1 MYTYSITPLSEAM
14 FDQIVEDVKY
24 LYENDIST
32 VPLFKMTLV
41 PEGNP
46 VWDKVGKMCAL
57 YRKYKE
63 ALAPYGVKTGVLVQA
78 SIGHGYGITPN
89 PFTKYV
95 NLTDG
100 KEEFVCCPEDDA
112 FIEHFSEVMKTI
124 AKEHPA
130 ALMLD
135 DDFRLLVRPG
145 RGCACER
152 HMKLFN
158 ESTGLNFTREQLY
171 EYVTTHPYADPI
183 TLKYLETQTNSL
195 VKAARAFRAA
205 IDSVDPTIQ
214 GINCTS
220 GPETDSVIYTAP
232 EFAGK
237 GNPTIV
243 RVPNGSYAPRYTREI
258 STCMCNAARAAIKL
272 KRHGIDIILAETDT
286 IPFNR
291 YGKGSRFLHSQYSC
305 SMLEGLMGAKHW
317 ITRFVAGE
325 KNSGKAYREV
335 LSKHA
340 KFYETLTNYCQ
351 KIKWVGIN
359 SIFVEKMY
367 TDYSQ
372 EPYNFEG
379 NDWVTRVFER
389 MGIPFYYYDE
399 NDNTAFL
406 DGSLVKEMTDEQIK
420 NLFNG
425 SVFLASDAAKDII
438 DRGFGDYLGVDITDW
453 DLGMV
458 SAESFDGT
466 AARTCTKQKNFKR
479 IIPKNDKVE
488 VISYNYRNNDGKA
501 DLLAPAVTVYDRDG
515 KLSVV
520 YCGTPLADFNYME
533 GFAFLNET
541 RKRQFIS
548 LLKRANTLPV
558 YYEGDNEILFRAGYG
573 EDGRLLTFTL
583 GIGTDPEEELTLYL
597 EKAPKGAK
605 MLNPDGSE
613 TDVAYE
619 ALGDNLYAFKTRVE
633 PMYPVVIFVEQ

>member
-14 FDQIVEDVKY
+14 FDQIVDDVKY

-32 VPLFKMTLV
+32 TPLFKMTLV
-41 PEGNP
+41 PEGKP
-46 VWDKVGKMCAL
+46 VWDKVGKMCRL
-57 YRKYKE
+57 YRKFRE
-63 ALAPYGVKTGVLVQA
+63 ALPENVKTGVLVQA
-78 SIGHGYGITPN
+78 SLGHGYGITPN

-112 FIEHFSEVMKTI
+112 FIEHFSGVMKTI
-124 AKEHPA
+124 AMEHPTA
-130 ALMLD
+130 IMLD
-135 DDFRLLVRPG
+135 DDFRLTVRPG
-145 RGCACER
+145 RGCACAK

-158 ESTGLNFTREQLY
+158 EATGLDFTREQLY
-171 EYVTTHPYADPI
+171 EYVTTHPYGDPV
-183 TLKYLETQTNSL
+183 TLKYLETQRNSL

-243 RVPNGSYAPRYTREI
+243 RVPNGSYAPRHTREI
-258 STCMCNAARAAIKL
+258 SACMCYAARTAGKL
-272 KRHGIDIILAETDT
+272 KKNGIDVVLAETDT

-317 ITRFVAGE
+317 ITRFTKGE

-335 LSKHA
+335 LAKHA
-340 KFYETLTNYCQ
+340 KFYETLSAYCQ
-351 KIKWVGIN
+351 KVKWVGAN
-359 SIFVEKMY
+359 SFFVEKMF

-372 EPYNFEG
+372 DPYHFFG
-379 NDWVTRVFER
+379 NSWVMYALER
-389 MGIPFYYYDE
+389 MGIPFYYSDT

-406 DGSLVKEMTDEQIK
+406 DGDLVKEMTDEQIK
-420 NLFNG
+420 QLFEG
-425 SVFLASDAAKDII
+425 SVFLAHDAAKDII
-438 DRGFGDYLGVDITDW
+438 DRGFGEYLGVDVVDW
-453 DLGMV
+453 ELGMV
-458 SAESFDGT
+458 SAETFDGT
-466 AARTCTKQKNFKR
+466 GASTCTKQKNHKR
-479 IIPKNDKVE
+479 IILKNDRVE
-488 VISYNYRNNDGKA
+488 VLSHNYRNNDGRA
-501 DLLAPAVTVYDRDG
+501 DLLAPAVTVYDRNG

-520 YCGTPLADFNYME
+520 YCGTPKCDFNYME

-541 RKRQFIS
+541 RKKQFVT
-548 LLKRANTLPV
+548 LLKRAGALPV
-558 YYEGDNEILFRAGYG
+558 YCDSDNELLFRAGYV
-573 EDGRLLTFTL
+573 EDGRLMTFTL
-583 GIGTDPEEELTLYL
+583 AIGTDPEETLDLYL

-605 MLNPDGSE
+605 ILNPDGTE
-613 TDVAYE
+613 TDVAFE
-619 ALGDNLYAFKTRVE
+619 AKENSIYTFNVRVE
-633 PMYPVVIFVEQ
+633 PMYPVVLFIEQ

>member
-14 FDQIVEDVKY
+14 FDQIVEDIKY
-24 LYENDIST
+24 LYDPDIST

-78 SIGHGYGITPN
+78 SLGHGYDITPN

-112 FIEHFSEVMKTI
+112 FVEHFSNVMKTI
-124 AKEHPA
+124 AMEHPA
-130 ALMLD
+130 AIMLD
-135 DDFRLLVRPG
+135 DDFRMTVRPG

-183 TLKYLETQTNSL
+183 TLKYLETQRNSL
-195 VKAARAFRAA
+195 VKAAKAFRAA

-258 STCMCNAARAAIKL
+258 STCMCYAARTAGKL
-272 KRHGIDIILAETDT
+272 KKNGIDVVLAETDT

-291 YGKGSRFLHSQYSC
+291 YGKSSRFLHSQYSC

-317 ITRFVAGE
+317 ITRFYTGE
-325 KNSGKAYREV
+325 KNSGKAYRDV
-335 LSKHA
+335 LAKHA
-340 KFYETLTNYCQ
+340 KFYETLSAYCQ
-351 KIKWVGIN
+351 KIKWVGAN
-359 SIFVEKMY
+359 SYFVEKMY

-372 EPYNFEG
+372 KPYHFFG
-379 NDWVTRVFER
+379 NSWVMYALER
-389 MGIPFYYYDE
+389 MGIPFYYSDV

-406 DGSLVKEMTDEQIK
+406 DGDLVKEMTDEQIEE
-420 NLFNG
+420 LFKG

-438 DRGFGDYLGVDITDW
+438 DRGFGKYLGVDITEW
-453 DLGMV
+453 DLGTV

-466 AARTCTKQKNFKR
+466 PASACTKQKNLKR
-479 IIPKNDKVE
+479 LIPQNDKVE
-488 VISYNYRNNDGKA
+488 VISYNYRNSDRKA
-501 DLLAPAVTVYDRDG
+501 DILAPAVTVLDRDG

-541 RKRQFIS
+541 RKRQFIT

-558 YYEGDNEILFRAGYG
+558 YYHGDNEILFRAGYV
-573 EDGRLLTFTL
+573 EDGRLMTFTL
-583 GIGTDPEEELTLYL
+583 DICTDPEEELTLYL

-605 MLNPDGSE
+605 ILNSDGTES
-613 TDVAYE
+613 DVEWE
-619 ALGDNLYAFKTRVE
+619 ALGDDIYAFKTRVE
-633 PMYPVVIFVEQ
+633 PMYPVVLFVEQ